1 MSERINQLCK
11 NIAANPAKINLVT
24 EAIKMALTAGKTECF
39 VPIVELLKSLDQN
52 QEIIK
57 FRDNKLMV
65 IFAHL
70 NQICLK

>member
-1 MSERINQLCK
+1 MSERVNQLCK
-11 NIAANPAKINLVT
+11 TIASNPAKINLVT
-24 EAIKMALTAGKTECF
+24 EAIRIALEAGQIECF
-39 VPIVELLKSLDQN
+39 VPIVELLKSLDQS

-70 NQICLK
+70 NQLCLK